1 VVVLDVGQFVLVAF
15 RRDAEEIAVLDCVLV
30 YQILNQMV
38 GLVNQSDVFAR
49 KEVVVS
55 NDVGEND

>member
-15 RRDAEEIAVLDCVLV
+15 RRDAEEIAVV